1 MKPLTNKD
9 TKKLRASKSK
19 ILSKFSLNNI
29 PLPRIIYATVF
40 VNITNIA
47 LIVLLQKRL
56 PPEIPL
62 FYGLAKGEGQ
72 VAASTELIIPPVL
85 SLSITFVNI
94 AITSLIKNSFL
105 RQALVATI
113 LVVTLFS
120 LVATLKILLLVGYF

>member
-1 MKPLTNKD
+1 MNKD

-19 ILSKFSLNNI
+19 ILSKFSPNNI
-29 PLPRIIYATVF
+29 PLARIIYATVI
-40 VNITNIA
+40 VNIANIA